1 LRRNVEHSPDQ
12 PISATFGIPAR
23 SSVDFDRHFNICLRV
38 SQQSFPGCGNWGDA
52 AAAGRLHGGSR
63 NRPAKENRAPRLID
77 FIERA
82 DPPGHR

>member
-1 LRRNVEHSPDQ
+1 LRRNVEHSLDQ
-12 PISATFGIPAR
+12 PVPATFGIPAR

-52 AAAGRLHGGSR
+52 AAAGGYTADRATVQQKKTG
-63 NRPAKENRAPRLID
+63 RAPSDL
-77 FIERA
+77 IERA